1 MGRLQAGE
9 LVANL
14 PIEQALELHL
24 KCNHYPPVNSVF
36 IPVAKDAIDR
46 ANKGDYDT
54 VLKMPNGKSQSVSQI
69 IEGLH
74 LDCFLDQE
82 DR

>member
-1 MGRLQAGE
+1 MGRLQAE
-9 LVANL
+9 DLVAEL
-14 PIEQALELHL
+14 QTEQALRLHL
-24 KCNHYPPVNSVF
+24 QCNHYPPVNSVF

-46 ANKGDYDT
+46 ANKGEYDT
-54 VLKMPNGKSQSVSQI
+54 VLEMPNGKSLSVSQV

-82 DR
+82 EC

>member
-1 MGRLQAGE
+1 MERLQAE
-9 LVANL
+9 EFAANL
-14 PIEQALELHL
+14 PIEQALMLHL
-24 KCNHYPPVNSVF
+24 QCNHYPPVKSVF

-46 ANKGDYDT
+46 ANKGEYDT
-54 VLKMPNGKSQSVSQI
+54 VLEMPNGKSLSVARI

-82 DR
+82 DC